1 MNKNNISPT
10 GIMATFANIVSYLIG
25 AYNNDNEFDV
35 KKDFV
40 DQITGYKKFL
50 ADQKWDPTTLTAEEI
65 TTFGGLKMAPD
76 KDLFLIPPWLVEFLP
91 ENFEILATS
100 PEDDREESYVKVGEI
115 DREQL
120 WNADTNEYGV
130 TRYAIRAV
138 SESDF
143 KSNKGLMFSEA
154 LKLITDPNKDGMIMR
169 LPNWQPD
176 VFIRTQWPDE
186 NSKMTHPYLYV
197 TSRFGCVPWKETVP
211 EMFSCKWEVY
221 QEDYYNE
228 VVEEMKK
235 QKEALFQKAVQQN
248 MAANGGRGVNV
259 EQIGKDLL
267 EGLMQ
272 KPEEKNDGECDP
284 ELDATHPEQL
294 EEVEK

>member
-25 AYNNDNEFDV
+25 SYNKDNEFDV

-40 DQITGYKKFL
+40 DQVKGYKSFL
-50 ADQKWDPTTLTAEEI
+50 ADQNWNATTLTAEEI
-65 TTFGGLKMAPD
+65 TAFGGLRIAPD
-76 KDLFLIPPWLVEFLP
+76 EDLFFIPPWLVEFLP
-91 ENFEILATS
+91 EDFELIS
-100 PEDDREESYVKVGEI
+100 INPDPNGEDDLVKAGEI
-115 DREQL
+115 DREKL
-120 WNADTNEYGV
+120 WSVDTNDYGV
-130 TRYAIRAV
+130 TKYAIRAV
-138 SESDF
+138 SESNF

-176 VFIRTQWPDE
+176 VFIKTQWPDE

-211 EMFSCKWEVY
+211 EMFNCKWEVY

-248 MAANGGRGVNV
+248 LAANGGQGVNV

-272 KPEEKNDGECDP
+272 KPEEA
-284 ELDATHPEQL
+284 ATL
-294 EEVEK
+294 EEVDK

>member
-10 GIMATFANIVSYLIG
+10 GIMATFANIISYLIG
-25 AYNNDNEFDV
+25 SYNNNEDFDI
-35 KKDFV
+35 KKEFV
-40 DQITGYKKFL
+40 EQINGYRSVLSK
-50 ADQKWDPTTLTAEEI
+50 AGWNPTLLTAEEI

-91 ENFEILATS
+91 ENFEILATA
-100 PEDDREESYVKVGEI
+100 PEDDREECYVKVGEI

-154 LKLITDPNKDGMIMR
+154 LKLITDPNKGDMIMR
-169 LPNWQPD
+169 LPSWQPD
-176 VFIRTQWPDE
+176 VFIKTQWPDK

-197 TSRFGCVPWKETVP
+197 TSRFGRVPWKETVP
-211 EMFSCKWEVY
+211 EMFSCSWEVY
-221 QEDYYNE
+221 QEDFYKE
-228 VVEEMKK
+228 LVEEMKK
-235 QKEALFQKAVQQN
+235 QKEELFKKAVQEN
-248 MAANGGRGVNV
+248 MNMSAGGGQAVNV

-267 EGLMQ
+267 EGLM
-272 KPEEKNDGECDP
+272 KPEEKNDGGECDA
-284 ELDATHPEQL
+284 EIDATHPD
-294 EEVEK
+294 EVDK

>member
-10 GIMATFANIVSYLIG
+10 GIMATFANIVSFLIG
-25 AYNNDNEFDV
+25 AYNKDNEFDI

-40 DQITGYKKFL
+40 DQVKGYKNFL
-50 ADQKWDPTTLTAEEI
+50 AEQNWDPTTLTAEEI
-65 TTFGGLKMAPD
+65 IAFGGLRVSPKLNAFY
-76 KDLFLIPPWLVEFLP
+76 LPPWLIEFLP
-91 ENFEILATS
+91 DDFEVIDSFPA
-100 PEDDREESYVKVGEI
+100 PDMEDFHVKAGEI
-115 DREQL
+115 DREKL
-120 WNADTNEYGV
+120 WSTDTNDYGV
-130 TRYAIRAV
+130 TKYTIRAV

-176 VFIRTQWPDE
+176 VFIKTQWPDE

-211 EMFSCKWEVY
+211 EMFSCNWEVY
-221 QEDYYNE
+221 QEDYYKE
-228 VVEEMKK
+228 LVEEMKK
-235 QKEALFQKAVQQN
+235 QKEELFQKAVQQN
-248 MAANGGRGVNV
+248 LAANGGKGVNV

-272 KPEEKNDGECDP
+272 KPEEKNDGGECDP
-284 ELDATHPEQL
+284 EIDATHSD
-294 EEVEK
+294 EVDK

>member
-10 GIMATFANIVSYLIG
+10 GIMATFANIVSFLIG
-25 AYNNDNEFDV
+25 AYNKDNEFDV

-40 DQITGYKKFL
+40 DQVKGYKNFL
-50 ADQKWDPTTLTAEEI
+50 ADQNWDATTLTAEEI
-65 TTFGGLKMAPD
+65 TAFGGLRIKPEE
-76 KDLFLIPPWLVEFLP
+76 DLFFIPPWLVEFLP
-91 ENFEILATS
+91 EDFQLIDIELGTNAHVV
-100 PEDDREESYVKVGEI
+100 VKDI
-115 DREQL
+115 DREKL
-120 WNADTNEYGV
+120 WSTDTNDYGV
-130 TRYAIRAV
+130 TKYAIQAV

-154 LKLITDPNKDGMIMR
+154 LKLITDPNKVGMIMR

-176 VFIRTQWPDE
+176 VFIKTQWPDD

-211 EMFSCKWEVY
+211 EMFSCNWEVY

-235 QKEALFQKAVQQN
+235 QKEELFQKAVQQN
-248 MAANGGRGVNV
+248 LAANGGRGVNV

-272 KPEEKNDGECDP
+272 KPEEKNDGCECDP
-284 ELDATHPEQL
+284 EIDATHSD
-294 EEVEK
+294 EVDK

>member
-25 AYNNDNEFDV
+25 SYNKDNEFGV

-50 ADQKWDPTTLTAEEI
+50 ADQNWDPTTLTAEEI

-91 ENFEILATS
+91 ENFEILVTS

-130 TRYAIRAV
+130 TRYAILAV

-176 VFIRTQWPDE
+176 VFIKTQWPDE
-186 NSKMTHPYLYV
+186 HSKMTHPYLYV

-211 EMFSCKWEVY
+211 EMFNCKWEVY

-272 KPEEKNDGECDP
+272 KPEEKNNGECDP

>member
-25 AYNNDNEFDV
+25 AYNKDNEFDV

-40 DQITGYKKFL
+40 DQVKGYKSFL
-50 ADQKWDPTTLTAEEI
+50 ADQNWDATTLTAEEI
-65 TTFGGLKMAPD
+65 TAFGGLRIAPED
-76 KDLFLIPPWLVEFLP
+76 DLFFIPPWLVEFLP
-91 ENFEILATS
+91 EDFELISLNPDPNDS
-100 PEDDREESYVKVGEI
+100 VKAGEI
-115 DREQL
+115 DREKL
-120 WNADTNEYGV
+120 WSVDTNEYGV
-130 TRYAIRAV
+130 TKYAIRAV

-154 LKLITDPNKDGMIMR
+154 LKLITDPNKNGMIMR

-176 VFIRTQWPDE
+176 VFIKTQWPDE
-186 NSKMTHPYLYV
+186 HSKMTHPYLYV

-211 EMFSCKWEVY
+211 EMFNCTWEVY
-221 QEDYYNE
+221 QEDYYKE
-228 VVEEMKK
+228 LVEEMKK
-235 QKEALFQKAVQQN
+235 QKDALFQKAVQQN
-248 MAANGGRGVNV
+248 MAANGGKGVNV

-272 KPEEKNDGECDP
+272 KPEESD
-284 ELDATHPEQL
+284 TL
-294 EEVEK
+294 EEVDK

>member
-25 AYNNDNEFDV
+25 AYNKDNEFDV

-40 DQITGYKKFL
+40 DQVKGYKSFL
-50 ADQKWDPTTLTAEEI
+50 ADQNWNATTLTAEEI
-65 TTFGGLKMAPD
+65 TAFGGLRIAPD
-76 KDLFLIPPWLVEFLP
+76 EDLFFIPPWLIEFLP
-91 ENFEILATS
+91 EDFELIS
-100 PEDDREESYVKVGEI
+100 INPDPNGENDSVKAGEI
-115 DREQL
+115 DREKL
-120 WNADTNEYGV
+120 WSVDTNDYGV
-130 TRYAIRAV
+130 TKYVIRAV

-154 LKLITDPNKDGMIMR
+154 LKLITDPNKNGMIMR

-176 VFIRTQWPDE
+176 VFIKTQWPDE

-211 EMFSCKWEVY
+211 EMFNCKWEVY

-248 MAANGGRGVNV
+248 LAANGGKGVNV

-272 KPEEKNDGECDP
+272 KPEES
-284 ELDATHPEQL
+284 ATL
-294 EEVEK
+294 EEVDK